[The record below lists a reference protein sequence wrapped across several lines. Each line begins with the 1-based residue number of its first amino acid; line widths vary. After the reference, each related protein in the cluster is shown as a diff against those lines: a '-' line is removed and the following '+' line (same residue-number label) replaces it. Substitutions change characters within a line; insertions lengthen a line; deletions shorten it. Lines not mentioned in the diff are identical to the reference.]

1 MPHPQQTTVA
11 PAPAAPLPQTPQA
24 PSQAQLS
31 QQIREQVRKSVEDA
45 KAAAK
50 AARDAARQAKD
61 QSAPVIAPSE
71 GSTSVP
77 PVMPPDVKD
86 LAENVSYAFFFT
98 IVVIAV
104 FVPLIRGL
112 TRRFLAAPQ
121 INAVQIPPQLTD
133 QILRIEHAVESMAIE
148 IERISESQRFL
159 TKLQAGKAEQAAL
172 PRQGS

>member
-1 MPHPQQTTVA
+1 MPYPQQTTVA

-24 PSQAQLS
+24 PSQEQMS
-31 QQIREQVRKSVEDA
+31 QQIREQVRKSVADA

-50 AARDAARQAKD
+50 AARDAARQTQD
-61 QSAPVIAPSE
+61 QGGPVLAP

-77 PVMPPDVKD
+77 PVLPVDVKE
-86 LAENVSYAFFFT
+86 LAENVSYALFFM
-98 IVVIAV
+98 IAVIAIG
-104 FVPLIRGL
+104 VPLVRGFA
-112 TRRFLAAPQ
+112 RRFLAAPQ
-121 INAVQIPPQLTD
+121 INVVEVPPQLSE
-133 QILRIEHAVESMAIE
+133 QIQRIEHAVESMAIE